1 LQPRRVLGGQLRVS
15 EAGYLHCGERGRKA
29 GEAAMAFIG
38 EKFTEMFL
46 GKENVNPRDKDLLF
60 SQACQMAMEGDQ
72 AQAQA
77 QAKAVEAKA
86 KKVKNK
92 KEKAK
97 RDKKEGKCKKL

>member
-1 LQPRRVLGGQLRVS
+1 MS
-15 EAGYLHCGERGRKA
+15 EAGYLHLGERGRKA
-29 GEAAMAFIG
+29 GEAAMAIIG

-46 GKENVNPRDKDLLF
+46 GKENVNPREKDLLF
-60 SQACQMAMEGDQ
+60 SQACQMAMEGDQAQ

-97 RDKKEGKCKKL
+97 RDKMEGKCKKL